1 MKLSVSV
8 VTMHNIFW
16 RFFMSRKGGVEG
28 GGWVHPKS
36 ANSKVVSELGCRKA
50 LVGTG

>member
-1 MKLSVSV
+1 MSLGDKFSVG
-8 VTMHNIFW
+8 
-16 RFFMSRKGGVEG
+16 RKGRIGG

-36 ANSKVVSELGCRKA
+36 ANSMTVSELGCRKA